1 MQVVVDLSTGWQF
14 VANTTYIVSLAE
26 ELAMEVVHAES
37 RATLVRALR
46 RCCCRPAAVRH
57 SRLRSL
63 VGRRAL
69 AVKDAPSAP
78 GCAKPVTSSRDLR
91 LAQ

>member
-26 ELAMEVVHAES
+26 ELAMDVVHAES

-46 RCCCRPAAVRH
+46 RCCCRPVRPM
-57 SRLRSL
+57 RLRSL
-63 VGRRAL
+63 AGRRAL